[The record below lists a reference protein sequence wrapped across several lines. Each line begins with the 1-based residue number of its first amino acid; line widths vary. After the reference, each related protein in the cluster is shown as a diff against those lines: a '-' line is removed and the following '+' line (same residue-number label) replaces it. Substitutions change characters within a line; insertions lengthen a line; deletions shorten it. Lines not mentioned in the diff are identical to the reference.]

1 MDPVDE
7 FLERYLKEYDYYDEV
22 GRTAARRIEASLEAA
37 GLRAI
42 VTSRAKSPTR
52 LLEKLRKRQPEK
64 LYGSVPE
71 IYSDIVDLAG
81 VRVALYFP
89 GDRDRVDLLIRKDFA
104 QDGAPRVSQG
114 TPMTPVSGSRD
125 MPQHII
131 ALDCTLGVLI
141 KNKKDTHWQKSRYK
155 SLQC

>member
-89 GDRDRVDLLIRKDFA
+89 GDRDRVDLL
-104 QDGAPRVSQG
+104 
-114 TPMTPVSGSRD
+114 
-125 MPQHII
+125 
-131 ALDCTLGVLI
+131 
-141 KNKKDTHWQKSRYK
+141 
-155 SLQC
+155 